1 MFRALKQQVSRIYDN
16 KQLFHLDYCS
26 GLITATSDLLA
37 EYWPDFPP
45 VSGEVTYITFSQPVD
60 AKYLFVQADWSFSQ
74 FLSLAEIRIVEGK
87 IRRTKS
93 HIYLIIFSSLLH

>member
-60 AKYLFVQADWSFSQ
+60 AMYLFVQADWTVLQ
-74 FLSLAEIRIVEGK
+74 NLTIAEIRIVERK
-87 IRRTKS
+87 I
-93 HIYLIIFSSLLH
+93 

>member
-1 MFRALKQQVSRIYDN
+1 MFKGPKQQVSRIYDN
-16 KQLFHLDYCS
+16 KQLFHPDYCS

-60 AKYLFVQADWSFSQ
+60 AMYLFVQADWTVLQ
-74 FLSLAEIRIVEGK
+74 NLTIAEIRIVERK
-87 IRRTKS
+87 I
-93 HIYLIIFSSLLH
+93 

>member
-1 MFRALKQQVSRIYDN
+1 MSLEYS
-16 KQLFHLDYCS
+16 S

-37 EYWPDFPP
+37 EYWPEFGP
-45 VSGEVTYITFSQPVD
+45 SAGEVTYITFSQPVD

-93 HIYLIIFSSLLH
+93 HMYLFDFFQFFIALTLQI